1 MCMLYMLSYL
11 AWSVMTPSADSVIS
25 MTSFSDP
32 GKLLGALSFSGEG
45 AGDIYRPKCI
55 ILKNPFIQVNL
66 IIIHL
71 EIDC

>member
-45 AGDIYRPKCI
+45 
-55 ILKNPFIQVNL
+55 
-66 IIIHL
+66 L
-71 EIDC
+71 ETTLYPPQSVV